1 MAHSIGKILSKRRK
15 QIKMKQS
22 ELSKCLESHNCYVKS
37 NSISS
42 WETGASMPNAAQ
54 FLAVCEIMGITDIY
68 ETFIGTNPNNP
79 ISELNEEGQAKV
91 LEYIELLIQS
101 GRYQKQ
107 SAEVIPFT
115 RKIKL
120 FNIPASAGTGEFLD
134 SDDYEEIT
142 VGNEVPASSDF
153 GIRINGD
160 SMEPQFINGQ
170 VVWVEQMQE
179 LANGDIGIFFLD
191 GNAYCKKLQ
200 ITEHGTYLVSLN
212 PRYEPI
218 PVTETSSFRVF
229 GKVVG

>member
-54 FLAVCEIMGITDIY
+54 FLAACEILGITDIY

-79 ISELNEEGQAKV
+79 MSELNEEGQAKV
-91 LEYIELLIQS
+91 LDYIELLMQS

-115 RKIKL
+115 RTIKL

-142 VGNEVPASSDF
+142 VGNEVPANSDF

-179 LANGDIGIFFLD
+179 IANGEIGIFFLD

>member
-54 FLAVCEIMGITDIY
+54 FLAACEILGITDIY

-79 ISELNEEGQAKV
+79 MSELNEEGQAKV
-91 LEYIELLIQS
+91 LDYIELLMQS

-115 RKIKL
+115 RTIKL

>member
-1 MAHSIGKILSKRRK
+1 MAHSIGKILSKQRK
-15 QIKMKQS
+15 KIKMKQS
-22 ELSKCLESHNCYVKS
+22 ELSKHLESHNCYVKS

-42 WETGASMPNAAQ
+42 WETGASMPNAVQ
-54 FLAVCEIMGITDIY
+54 FLAACEILGITDIY

-79 ISELNEEGQAKV
+79 MSELNEEGQAKV
-91 LEYIELLIQS
+91 LDYIELLIQS
-101 GRYQKQ
+101 GKYQKQ

-115 RKIKL
+115 RTIKL

-142 VGNEVPASSDF
+142 VGNEVPAISDF

-191 GNAYCKKLQ
+191 GNASCKKLQ

>member
-1 MAHSIGKILSKRRK
+1 
-15 QIKMKQS
+15 
-22 ELSKCLESHNCYVKS
+22 
-37 NSISS
+37 
-42 WETGASMPNAAQ
+42 MPNAAQ
-54 FLAVCEIMGITDIY
+54 FLAACEILGITDIY

-79 ISELNEEGQAKV
+79 MSELNEEGQAKV
-91 LEYIELLIQS
+91 LDYIELLMQS

-107 SAEVIPFT
+107 SAEVIAFT
-115 RKIKL
+115 RTIKL

-134 SDDYEEIT
+134 NDDYEEIT

-212 PRYEPI
+212 PRYDPI
-218 PVTETSSFRVF
+218 PITETSSFRVF